1 MSRQPSRSQ
10 SASTVAPPDIDAD
23 ELHRIAVARRQAR
36 TGNRQPATTK
46 LPQAQIPTSSLPQV
60 FATTVP
66 VAGMTCRSCEVRIE
80 RQVGR
85 LPGVARVSASSTRGR
100 VEIESSA
107 PIPQAAIAE
116 AIHKAGYEIGTT
128 PWLERDPS
136 VWITAAAGVALIA
149 GIALIAQVTGVAELA
164 NKAGDL
170 AQGGVLVALLLGLAA
185 GVSTC
190 MALVGGLVLALSA
203 SYQARR
209 ARAGLPEQG
218 RAAQMRPALVF
229 MGGRI
234 LGYAAFGA
242 LLGAIGASLTM
253 PPAMTA
259 ALMIAAAVVMT
270 LIGARLT
277 GLSPRVATWSPT
289 LPPSLA
295 RNLGLAETDAGGYS
309 DVRAAGLG
317 ALSFFMPCGFTQA
330 VQIYA
335 LSTGSPATAGMLMA
349 AFAIG
354 TAPGLLVLA
363 GLPVVVPSRA
373 RPTLLRLVGV
383 VVLGFAVVNAGAGL
397 RLAGVHLSPFG
408 TSVVAATTSGGT
420 AATTN
425 VPATGSGSGAGSGSG
440 TGAAT
445 GQTAGYQ
452 DLRTYQEVDG
462 YQPANVEIV
471 AGIPTHWT
479 IESASTRSCA
489 ASLVVPELGIQV
501 RLQKGDNV
509 IELPAMNPGTL
520 AYTCSM
526 GMYGGTITIVD
537 GEAGSPVGRG

>member
-1 MSRQPSRSQ
+1 MDHGR
-10 SASTVAPPDIDAD
+10 
-23 ELHRIAVARRQAR
+23 
-36 TGNRQPATTK
+36 
-46 LPQAQIPTSSLPQV
+46 
-60 FATTVP
+60 
-66 VAGMTCRSCEVRIE
+66 
-80 RQVGR
+80 GR
-85 LPGVARVSASSTRGR
+85 L
-100 VEIESSA
+100 
-107 PIPQAAIAE
+107 
-116 AIHKAGYEIGTT
+116 
-128 PWLERDPS
+128 
-136 VWITAAAGVALIA
+136 ALIA
-149 GIALIAQVTGVAELA
+149 GIALIAQATGVAELA
-164 NKAGDL
+164 NQTGDL
-170 AQGGVLVALLLGLAA
+170 AQGGLLVALLLGLAA

-209 ARAGLPEQG
+209 TRAGLPEQG

-234 LGYAAFGA
+234 VGYAAFGA

-295 RNLGLAETDAGGYS
+295 RSLGLADTDAGGYS

-397 RLAGVHLSPFG
+397 RLAGVNLAPFG
-408 TSVVAATTSGGT
+408 TGAVAATTTGASA
-420 AATTN
+420 AATTAPASGLRVRQPR
-425 VPATGSGSGAGSGSG
+425 VPGPPRQRASRSSAPTRRWTATSP
-440 TGAAT
+440 
-445 GQTAGYQ
+445 
-452 DLRTYQEVDG
+452 RTS
-462 YQPANVEIV
+462 EIA
-471 AGIPTHWT
+471 AGIPTRWT
-479 IESASTRSCA
+479 DRVR
-489 ASLVVPELGIQV
+489 VVALLRRV
-501 RLQKGDNV
+501 
-509 IELPAMNPGTL
+509 PG
-520 AYTCSM
+520 
-526 GMYGGTITIVD
+526 GPGPRD
-537 GEAGSPVGRG
+537 RGAPRRRATT

>member
-1 MSRQPSRSQ
+1 MSRQPSRSV
-10 SASTVAPPDIDAD
+10 SASSVVPPDLDAD

-36 TGNRQPATTK
+36 TGNRGTAN
-46 LPQAQIPTSSLPQV
+46 PQTPQVQIPTSSLPQV
-60 FATTVP
+60 VSTTVP

-85 LPGVARVSASSTRGR
+85 LPGVTRVSASSTRGR

-107 PIPQAAIAE
+107 PVPQAAIAG
-116 AIHKAGYEIGTT
+116 AINKAGYEIGTT

-149 GIALIAQVTGVAELA
+149 GIALIAQATGVAELA
-164 NKAGDL
+164 NQTGDL
-170 AQGGVLVALLLGLAA
+170 AQGGLLVALLLGLAA

-209 ARAGLPEQG
+209 TRAGLPEQG
-218 RAAQMRPALVF
+218 LAAQMRPALMF

-234 LGYAAFGA
+234 VGYAAFGA

-270 LIGARLT
+270 MVGARLT

-295 RNLGLAETDAGGYS
+295 RSLGLADTDAGGYS

-335 LSTGSPATAGMLMA
+335 LSTGSPATAAMLMA

-397 RLAGVHLSPFG
+397 RLAGVNIAPFG
-408 TSVVAATTSGGT
+408 TAAVAATTTGGR
-420 AATTN
+420 AAADE
-425 VPATGSGSGAGSGSG
+425 PATGSGSGAG
-440 TGAAT
+440 TGE
-445 GQTAGYQ
+445 TAGYQ

-462 YQPANVEIV
+462 YLPANAVIT
-471 AGIPTHWT
+471 AGIPTRWT
-479 IESASTRSCA
+479 IESASSRSCA
-489 ASLVVPELGIQV
+489 AFLVVPDLGIEV
-501 RLQKGDNV
+501 TLQKGDNV

-537 GEAGSPVGRG
+537 GEAGSPNARG

>member
-1 MSRQPSRSQ
+1 MSRQPSRSE
-10 SASTVAPPDIDAD
+10 SASTVAPPDVDAD

-36 TGNRQPATTK
+36 TGNRQTASTRP
-46 LPQAQIPTSSLPQV
+46 PQAQIPTASLPQV
-60 FATTVP
+60 IATTVP

-85 LPGVARVSASSTRGR
+85 LPGVERVSASSTHGR

-107 PIPQAAIAE
+107 PIPQAAIAA
-116 AIHKAGYEIGTT
+116 AIQKAGYEIGTT

-149 GIALIAQVTGVAELA
+149 GLALVAQATGIAELA
-164 NKAGDL
+164 NRTGDL
-170 AQGGVLVALLLGLAA
+170 AQGGLLVAMLLGLAA

-234 LGYAAFGA
+234 VGYAAFGA

-295 RNLGLAETDAGGYS
+295 RSLGLADTDAGGYS

-317 ALSFFMPCGFTQA
+317 ALTFFMPCGFTQA

-335 LSTGSPATAGMLMA
+335 LSTGSPATAAMLMA

-397 RLAGVHLSPFG
+397 RLAGVNLAPFG
-408 TSVVAATTSGGT
+408 VSPAEATTTGGSGT
-420 AATTN
+420 SN
-425 VPATGSGSGAGSGSG
+425 VPATGSGSGSGSG
-440 TGAAT
+440 AGNAQAA
-445 GQTAGYQ
+445 GFQE
-452 DLRTYQEVDG
+452 LRTYQEVDG
-462 YQPANVEIV
+462 YQPANVVIA
-471 AGIPTHWT
+471 AGIPTRWT
-479 IESASTRSCA
+479 IESASSRSCA
-489 ASLVVPELGIQV
+489 AFLVVPELGIEA

>member
-1 MSRQPSRSQ
+1 MPRQPSRSV
-10 SASTVAPPDIDAD
+10 SASSVVPPDLDAD

-36 TGNRQPATTK
+36 TGSGQPTPTQP
-46 LPQAQIPTSSLPQV
+46 PQAQVPTSSLPQV
-60 FATTVP
+60 VVTTVP

-85 LPGVARVSASSTRGR
+85 LPGVARVLASSTRGR
-100 VEIESSA
+100 VEIQSSS
-107 PIPQAAIAE
+107 PIPQARIAG

-136 VWITAAAGVALIA
+136 VWITAAGGLALIA
-149 GIALIAQVTGVAELA
+149 GIALIAQATGVAELA
-164 NKAGDL
+164 NQTGDL
-170 AQGGVLVALLLGLAA
+170 AQGGLLVALLLGLAA

-209 ARAGLPEQG
+209 TRAGLPEQG
-218 RAAQMRPALVF
+218 LAAQMRPALMF

-234 LGYAAFGA
+234 AGYAAFGA

-270 LIGARLT
+270 LVGTRLT

-295 RNLGLAETDAGGYS
+295 RSLGLADTDAGGYS

-335 LSTGSPATAGMLMA
+335 LSTGSPATAAMLMA

-397 RLAGVHLSPFG
+397 RLAGINIAPFG
-408 TSVVAATTSGGT
+408 TAAVAATTTGGT
-420 AATTN
+420 SAAMDE
-425 VPATGSGSGAGSGSG
+425 PATGSGSGAGSGE
-440 TGAAT
+440 
-445 GQTAGYQ
+445 TAGYQ

-462 YQPANVEIV
+462 YLPANAVIT
-471 AGIPTHWT
+471 AGIPTRWT
-479 IESASTRSCA
+479 IESASSRSCA
-489 ASLVVPELGIQV
+489 AFLVVPDLGIEV
-501 RLQKGDNV
+501 TLQKGDNV

-537 GEAGSPVGRG
+537 GEAGSPNARG

>member
-1 MSRQPSRSQ
+1 MPRQPSRSE
-10 SASTVAPPDIDAD
+10 SASTVVPPDIDAD

-36 TGNRQPATTK
+36 TGNLQPVTTQP
-46 LPQAQIPTSSLPQV
+46 PQAQTPTSSLPQAV
-60 FATTVP
+60 STTVP

-85 LPGVARVSASSTRGR
+85 LPGVLRVSASSTRGR

-107 PIPQAAIAE
+107 PISRAAIAE
-116 AIHKAGYEIGTT
+116 AIQWAGYEIGTT

-149 GIALIAQVTGVAELA
+149 GLVLIAQATGIAELA
-164 NKAGDL
+164 NRTGDL
-170 AQGGVLVALLLGLAA
+170 AQGGLLVALLLGLAA
-185 GVSTC
+185 GISTC

-203 SYQARR
+203 SFQARR

-234 LGYAAFGA
+234 VGYAAFGA
-242 LLGAIGASLTM
+242 LLGAVGASLTM

-295 RNLGLAETDAGGYS
+295 RSLGLADTDAGGYS
-309 DVRAAGLG
+309 DVRAVGLG
-317 ALSFFMPCGFTQA
+317 ALTFFMPCGFTQA

-335 LSTGSPATAGMLMA
+335 LSTGSPATAAMLMA

-397 RLAGVHLSPFG
+397 RLAGVNLTPFG
-408 TSVVAATTSGGT
+408 ASAVAATSGGT
-420 AATTN
+420 ATTSS
-425 VPATGSGSGAGSGSG
+425 PATGSGPGAGVG
-440 TGAAT
+440 TAQAA
-445 GQTAGYQ
+445 GFQE
-452 DLRTYQEVDG
+452 LRTYQEVDG

-471 AGIPTHWT
+471 AGVPTHWT
-479 IESASTRSCA
+479 VESASSRSCA
-489 ASLVVPELGIQV
+489 AFLVVPDLGIEV

-537 GEAGSPVGRG
+537 GEAGSPDDRG

>member
-1 MSRQPSRSQ
+1 MSRQPSRSE
-10 SASTVAPPDIDAD
+10 SASHVVPPDIDAD

-36 TGNRQPATTK
+36 TGQSGSASAETPRVPIPASTLSQPTT
-46 LPQAQIPTSSLPQV
+46 TSI
-60 FATTVP
+60 P
-66 VAGMTCRSCEVRIE
+66 VAGMTCRSCEIRIE

-85 LPGVARVSASSTRGR
+85 LPGVTRVSASSTRGR

-107 PIPQAAIAE
+107 PVPQAAIAG
-116 AIHKAGYEIGTT
+116 AISKAGYEIGTT
-128 PWLERDPS
+128 PWLERNPS
-136 VWITAAAGVALIA
+136 VWITAAGGVALIVV
-149 GIALIAQVTGVAELA
+149 IALIAQLTGIAELA
-164 NKAGDL
+164 NQTGDL
-170 AQGGVLVALLLGLAA
+170 AQGGLLVALLLGLAA

-209 ARAGLPEQG
+209 TRAGLPEQG
-218 RAAQMRPALVF
+218 IAAQMRPALMF

-234 LGYAAFGA
+234 AGYAAFGA

-270 LIGARLT
+270 LVGARLT

-295 RNLGLAETDAGGYS
+295 RTMGLADTDAGGYS

-330 VQIYA
+330 VQVYA
-335 LSTGSPATAGMLMA
+335 LSTGSPATAAMLMA

-383 VVLGFAVVNAGAGL
+383 VVIGFAVVNAGAGL
-397 RLAGVHLSPFG
+397 RLAGVNLAPFG
-408 TSVVAATTSGGT
+408 TGAVAATTTGAGAG
-420 AATTN
+420 AAE
-425 VPATGSGSGAGSGSG
+425 VPATGSGPGPG
-440 TGAAT
+440 TAPA
-445 GQTAGYQ
+445 AGYQ

-462 YQPANVEIV
+462 YLPANAVIA
-471 AGIPTHWT
+471 AGIPTRWT
-479 IESASTRSCA
+479 IESASSRSCA
-489 ASLVVPELGIQV
+489 AFLVVPDLGIEV
-501 RLQKGDNV
+501 TLQKGDNV

-526 GMYGGTITIVD
+526 GMYGGTITVVD
-537 GEAGSPVGRG
+537 AEAGSPSARG

>member
-1 MSRQPSRSQ
+1 MSRQPSRSE
-10 SASTVAPPDIDAD
+10 SASTVAPPDVDAD

-36 TGNRQPATTK
+36 TGNRQTASTRP
-46 LPQAQIPTSSLPQV
+46 PQAQIPTASLPQV
-60 FATTVP
+60 IATTVP

-85 LPGVARVSASSTRGR
+85 LPGVERVSASSTRGR

-107 PIPQAAIAE
+107 PIPQAAIAA
-116 AIHKAGYEIGTT
+116 AIQKAGYEIGTT

-149 GIALIAQVTGVAELA
+149 GLALVAQATGIAELA
-164 NKAGDL
+164 NRTGDL
-170 AQGGVLVALLLGLAA
+170 AQGGLLVAMLLGLAA

-209 ARAGLPEQG
+209 ARAGLPEQS

-234 LGYAAFGA
+234 VGYAAFGA

-295 RNLGLAETDAGGYS
+295 RSLGLADTDAGGYS

-317 ALSFFMPCGFTQA
+317 ALTFFMPCGFTQA

-335 LSTGSPATAGMLMA
+335 LSTGSPATAAMLMA

-397 RLAGVHLSPFG
+397 RLAGVNLAPFG
-408 TSVVAATTSGGT
+408 VSPAEATTTGGSGT
-420 AATTN
+420 SN
-425 VPATGSGSGAGSGSG
+425 VPATGSGSGSGSG
-440 TGAAT
+440 AGNAQAA
-445 GQTAGYQ
+445 GFQE
-452 DLRTYQEVDG
+452 LRTYQEVDG
-462 YQPANVEIV
+462 YQPANVVIA
-471 AGIPTHWT
+471 AGIPTRWT
-479 IESASTRSCA
+479 IESASSRSCA
-489 ASLVVPELGIQV
+489 AFLVVPELGIEA

>member
-1 MSRQPSRSQ
+1 
-10 SASTVAPPDIDAD
+10 
-23 ELHRIAVARRQAR
+23 
-36 TGNRQPATTK
+36 
-46 LPQAQIPTSSLPQV
+46 
-60 FATTVP
+60 
-66 VAGMTCRSCEVRIE
+66 
-80 RQVGR
+80 
-85 LPGVARVSASSTRGR
+85 
-100 VEIESSA
+100 
-107 PIPQAAIAE
+107 
-116 AIHKAGYEIGTT
+116 
-128 PWLERDPS
+128 
-136 VWITAAAGVALIA
+136 
-149 GIALIAQVTGVAELA
+149 
-164 NKAGDL
+164 
-170 AQGGVLVALLLGLAA
+170 
-185 GVSTC
+185 

-209 ARAGLPEQG
+209 ARAGLSEQG

-234 LGYAAFGA
+234 VGYAAFGA

-259 ALMIAAAVVMT
+259 TLMIAAAVVMT

-295 RNLGLAETDAGGYS
+295 RNLGLGDTDAGGYS

-397 RLAGVHLSPFG
+397 RLAGVNVAPFG
-408 TSVVAATTSGGT
+408 TSAAAATSTGGS

-425 VPATGSGSGAGSGSG
+425 VPATGSGSGAG
-440 TGAAT
+440 TGAAS

-462 YQPANVEIV
+462 YRPANVQIA
-471 AGIPTHWT
+471 AGVPTHWT
-479 IESASTRSCA
+479 VESASSRSCA
-489 ASLVVPELGIQV
+489 AFLVVPDLGIEV

-537 GEAGSPVGRG
+537 GEAGSPNARG

>member
-1 MSRQPSRSQ
+1 MSRQPSRSE
-10 SASTVAPPDIDAD
+10 SASTVAPPDVDAD

-36 TGNRQPATTK
+36 TGNRQTASTRP
-46 LPQAQIPTSSLPQV
+46 PQAQIPTASLPQV
-60 FATTVP
+60 IATTVP

-85 LPGVARVSASSTRGR
+85 LPGVERVSASSTHGR

-107 PIPQAAIAE
+107 PIPQAAIAA
-116 AIHKAGYEIGTT
+116 AIQKAGYEIGTT

-149 GIALIAQVTGVAELA
+149 GLALVAQATGIAELA
-164 NKAGDL
+164 NRTGDL
-170 AQGGVLVALLLGLAA
+170 AQGGLLVAMLLGLAA

-209 ARAGLPEQG
+209 ARAGLPEQS

-234 LGYAAFGA
+234 VGYAAFGA

-295 RNLGLAETDAGGYS
+295 RSLGLADTDAGGYS

-317 ALSFFMPCGFTQA
+317 ALTFFMPCGFTQA

-335 LSTGSPATAGMLMA
+335 LSTGSPATAAMLMA

-397 RLAGVHLSPFG
+397 RLAGVNLAPFG
-408 TSVVAATTSGGT
+408 VSPAEATTTGGSGT
-420 AATTN
+420 SN
-425 VPATGSGSGAGSGSG
+425 VPATGSGSGSGSG
-440 TGAAT
+440 AGNAQAA
-445 GQTAGYQ
+445 GFQE
-452 DLRTYQEVDG
+452 LRTYQEVDG
-462 YQPANVEIV
+462 YQPANVVIA
-471 AGIPTHWT
+471 AGIPTRWT
-479 IESASTRSCA
+479 IESASSRSCA
-489 ASLVVPELGIQV
+489 AFLVVPELGIEA

>member
-1 MSRQPSRSQ
+1 MSRQPSRSE
-10 SASTVAPPDIDAD
+10 SASTVAPPDVDAD

-36 TGNRQPATTK
+36 TGNRHTASTQP
-46 LPQAQIPTSSLPQV
+46 PQAQIPTASLPQV
-60 FATTVP
+60 IATTVP

-85 LPGVARVSASSTRGR
+85 LPGVERVSASSTRGR

-107 PIPQAAIAE
+107 PIPQAAIAA
-116 AIHKAGYEIGTT
+116 AIQKAGYEIGTT

-149 GIALIAQVTGVAELA
+149 GLALVAQATGIAELA
-164 NKAGDL
+164 NRTGDL
-170 AQGGVLVALLLGLAA
+170 AQGGLLVAMLLGLAA

-234 LGYAAFGA
+234 VGYAAFGA

-295 RNLGLAETDAGGYS
+295 RSLGLADTDAGGYS

-317 ALSFFMPCGFTQA
+317 ALTFFMPCGFTQA

-335 LSTGSPATAGMLMA
+335 LSTGSPATAAMLMA

-397 RLAGVHLSPFG
+397 RLAGVNLAPFG
-408 TSVVAATTSGGT
+408 VSPAEATTTGGSGT
-420 AATTN
+420 SN
-425 VPATGSGSGAGSGSG
+425 VPATGSGSGSGSG
-440 TGAAT
+440 AGNAQAA
-445 GQTAGYQ
+445 GFQE
-452 DLRTYQEVDG
+452 LRTYQEVDG
-462 YQPANVEIV
+462 YQPANVVIA
-471 AGIPTHWT
+471 AGIPTRWT
-479 IESASTRSCA
+479 IESASSRSCA
-489 ASLVVPELGIQV
+489 AFLVVPELGIEA

>member
-1 MSRQPSRSQ
+1 MSRQPSRGP
-10 SASTVAPPDIDAD
+10 SASHAVPPGSDAD

-36 TGNRQPATTK
+36 TGNRQSAATGP
-46 LPQAQIPTSSLPQV
+46 PQAKIPTSSPPPV
-60 FATTVP
+60 IATTVP

-85 LPGVARVSASSTRGR
+85 LPGVARVSASSTRGC
-100 VEIESSA
+100 VDIESSA
-107 PIPQAAIAE
+107 PIPRAAIAE
-116 AIHKAGYEIGTT
+116 AIQWAGYEIGTT

-136 VWITAAAGVALIA
+136 VWITAAAGLALVA
-149 GIALIAQVTGVAELA
+149 GIALIAQATGVAELA
-164 NKAGDL
+164 NQTGDL
-170 AQGGVLVALLLGLAA
+170 AQGGLLVALLLGLAA

-218 RAAQMRPALVF
+218 LAAQMRPAMMF

-234 LGYAAFGA
+234 VGYAAFGA

-259 ALMIAAAVVMT
+259 ALMIAAAVAMT
-270 LIGARLT
+270 LVGARLT

-295 RNLGLAETDAGGYS
+295 RNLGLADTDAGGYS

-397 RLAGVHLSPFG
+397 RLAGVNFAPFG
-408 TSVVAATTSGGT
+408 TSAVAATSTGGS
-420 AATTN
+420 AATN
-425 VPATGSGSGAGSGSG
+425 EPATDSGAGAGAG
-440 TGAAT
+440 TGET
-445 GQTAGYQ
+445 VGYQ

-462 YQPANVEIV
+462 YQPANVEIA
-471 AGIPTHWT
+471 AGIPTRWT
-479 IESASTRSCA
+479 IESASSRSCA
-489 ASLVVPELGIQV
+489 AFLVVPDLGIEV
-501 RLQKGDNV
+501 TLQRGDNV

-537 GEAGSPVGRG
+537 GEAGSSTGRG

>member
-1 MSRQPSRSQ
+1 
-10 SASTVAPPDIDAD
+10 
-23 ELHRIAVARRQAR
+23 
-36 TGNRQPATTK
+36 
-46 LPQAQIPTSSLPQV
+46 
-60 FATTVP
+60 
-66 VAGMTCRSCEVRIE
+66 MTCRSCEVRIE

-149 GIALIAQVTGVAELA
+149 GIALIAQATGVAELA
-164 NKAGDL
+164 NRTGDL
-170 AQGGVLVALLLGLAA
+170 AQGGLLVALLLGLAA

-209 ARAGLPEQG
+209 TRAGLPEQG

-234 LGYAAFGA
+234 VGYAAFGA

-270 LIGARLT
+270 LVGARLT

-295 RNLGLAETDAGGYS
+295 RSLGLADTDAGGYS

-397 RLAGVHLSPFG
+397 RLAGVNLAPFG
-408 TSVVAATTSGGT
+408 ASAAQATTTRGS
-420 AATTN
+420 AATN
-425 VPATGSGSGAGSGSG
+425 VPATGSGSGAGAG
-440 TGAAT
+440 TAQAA
-445 GQTAGYQ
+445 GFQE
-452 DLRTYQEVDG
+452 LRTFQEVDG
-462 YQPANVEIV
+462 YQPANVQIA

-479 IESASTRSCA
+479 VESASSRSCA
-489 ASLVVPELGIQV
+489 AFLVVPDLGIEV

-537 GEAGSPVGRG
+537 GEAGSPSARG

>member
-1 MSRQPSRSQ
+1 MSRQPSRSE
-10 SASTVAPPDIDAD
+10 SASTVAPPDVDAD

-36 TGNRQPATTK
+36 TGNRQTASTRP
-46 LPQAQIPTSSLPQV
+46 PQAQIPTASLPLV
-60 FATTVP
+60 IATTVP

-85 LPGVARVSASSTRGR
+85 LPGVERVSASSTRGR

-107 PIPQAAIAE
+107 PIPQAAIAA
-116 AIHKAGYEIGTT
+116 AIQKAGYEIGTT

-149 GIALIAQVTGVAELA
+149 GLALVAQATGIAELA
-164 NKAGDL
+164 NRTGDL
-170 AQGGVLVALLLGLAA
+170 AQGGLLVAMLLGLAA

-234 LGYAAFGA
+234 VGYAAFGA

-295 RNLGLAETDAGGYS
+295 RSLGLADTDAGGYS

-317 ALSFFMPCGFTQA
+317 ALTFFMPCGFTQA

-335 LSTGSPATAGMLMA
+335 LSTGSPATAAMLMA

-397 RLAGVHLSPFG
+397 RLAGVNLAPFG
-408 TSVVAATTSGGT
+408 VSPAEATTTGGSGT
-420 AATTN
+420 SN
-425 VPATGSGSGAGSGSG
+425 VPATGSGSGSGSG
-440 TGAAT
+440 AGNAQAA
-445 GQTAGYQ
+445 GFQE
-452 DLRTYQEVDG
+452 LRTYQEVDG
-462 YQPANVEIV
+462 YQPANVVIA
-471 AGIPTHWT
+471 AGIPTRWT
-479 IESASTRSCA
+479 IESASSRSCA
-489 ASLVVPELGIQV
+489 AFLVVPELGIEA

>member
-1 MSRQPSRSQ
+1 MSRQPSRSE
-10 SASTVAPPDIDAD
+10 SASTVAPPDVDAD

-36 TGNRQPATTK
+36 TGNRQTASTRP
-46 LPQAQIPTSSLPQV
+46 PQAQIPTASLPLV
-60 FATTVP
+60 IATTVP

-85 LPGVARVSASSTRGR
+85 LPGVERVSASSTHGR

-107 PIPQAAIAE
+107 PIPQAAIAA
-116 AIHKAGYEIGTT
+116 AIQKAGYEIGTT

-149 GIALIAQVTGVAELA
+149 GLALVAQATGIAELA
-164 NKAGDL
+164 NRTGDL
-170 AQGGVLVALLLGLAA
+170 AQGGLLVAMLLGLAA

-234 LGYAAFGA
+234 VGYAAFGA

-295 RNLGLAETDAGGYS
+295 RSLGLADTDAGGYS

-317 ALSFFMPCGFTQA
+317 ALTFFMPCGFTQA

-335 LSTGSPATAGMLMA
+335 LSTGSPATAAMLMA

-397 RLAGVHLSPFG
+397 RLAGVNLAPFG
-408 TSVVAATTSGGT
+408 VSPAEATTTGGSGT
-420 AATTN
+420 SN
-425 VPATGSGSGAGSGSG
+425 VPATGSGSGSGSG
-440 TGAAT
+440 AGNAQAA
-445 GQTAGYQ
+445 GFQE
-452 DLRTYQEVDG
+452 LRTYQEVDG
-462 YQPANVEIV
+462 YQPANVVIA
-471 AGIPTHWT
+471 AGIPTRWT
-479 IESASTRSCA
+479 IESASSRSCA
-489 ASLVVPELGIQV
+489 AFLVVPELGIEA